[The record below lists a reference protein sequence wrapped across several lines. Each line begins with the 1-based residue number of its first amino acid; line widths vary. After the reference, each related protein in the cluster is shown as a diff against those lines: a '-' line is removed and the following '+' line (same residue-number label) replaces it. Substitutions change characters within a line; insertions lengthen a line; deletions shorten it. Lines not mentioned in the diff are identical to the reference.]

1 MYIQLVKVRPDAQV
15 PTFAHD
21 IDAGADLYAYED
33 VMIYPGERHAIR
45 TGIAIDIPPGYAG
58 LIHPRSGLAAGKGL
72 TVLNAPGT
80 VDPGFQG
87 EIKVIIYNSDPY
99 MPAEIKKGDRVA
111 QLIIQKVENAIFEIV
126 EEFTQQSDRG
136 SGGFGSSG
144 R

>member
-1 MYIQLVKVRPDAQV
+1 M
-15 PTFAHD
+15 
-21 IDAGADLYAYED
+21 
-33 VMIYPGERHAIR
+33 
-45 TGIAIDIPPGYAG
+45 
-58 LIHPRSGLAAGKGL
+58 AAGKGVA
-72 TVLNAPGT
+72 VLNAPGT
-80 VDPGFQG
+80 IDPGYHG
-87 EIKVIIYNSDPY
+87 ELKVILYNSDPY